1 MKGKDNNSDI
11 WRRRLF
17 PILVWLI
24 ATAAVVGLFSRRAK
38 QFEFIGIARTQTCS
52 VAGTLAGRVKS
63 IPVRMFDNVREGQIL
78 AVLDDEL
85 INAQIATAM
94 AEIHRLIAE
103 LIPTQDQLLAEATQK
118 ETDWIAA
125 QRRFSMDV
133 EQCRARIL
141 ELRTIIE
148 TDGVMLEELA
158 LEIRIV
164 RELVEKD
171 ALAPYE
177 LQKVKIQYNILA
189 KKIENNQHLLS
200 QYERDFQQAQERRRE
215 FALRQPIHPSIDEA
229 LELIHK
235 AIIVQEQ
242 LVEELRIQRRQMVL
256 RSPIDGVV
264 VQIRAATDQV
274 DSGRPG
280 QVDLRRPGE
289 VVLAGEPILTIA
301 ESRPSEIIA
310 YATEEY
316 ANQLREGTQVELM
329 RNNWPRQIARS
340 EVTYIGPTVE
350 EMPIRL
356 WQNPNLRQW
365 GRPFLM
371 KVPPELEL
379 TPGELVG
386 IHIL

>member
-1 MKGKDNNSDI
+1 MKGEDNNSDI

-24 ATAAVVGLFSRRAK
+24 AAAAVVGLFNRRAK
-38 QFEFIGIARTQTCS
+38 QFEVIGIARTQTCS

-85 INAQIATAM
+85 INAQVATAT

-118 ETDWIAA
+118 ETDWVAA

-133 EQCRARIL
+133 EQCRASIL
-141 ELRTIIE
+141 ELKTIIE
-148 TDGVMLEELA
+148 TDGIMLEELS

-200 QYERDFQQAQERRRE
+200 QYERDLQQTQERRRE

-242 LVEELRIQRRQMVL
+242 LVKELLVQRRQMVL

-264 VQIRAATDQV
+264 VQIRAAADQA

-280 QVDLRRPGE
+280 EADLRRPGE
-289 VVLAGEPILTIA
+289 VVVAGDPILTIA
-301 ESRPSEIIA
+301 EPRPSEVIA
-310 YATEEY
+310 YATEEQV
-316 ANQLREGTQVELM
+316 ARIREGSKVELIK
-329 RNNWPRQIARS
+329 NNQSRQIVRS

-350 EMPIRL
+350 EMPVRL
-356 WQNPNLRQW
+356 WQNPNFCQW
-365 GRPFLM
+365 GRPFLI
-371 KVPPELEL
+371 KIPPELEL

-386 IHIL
+386 VRTL